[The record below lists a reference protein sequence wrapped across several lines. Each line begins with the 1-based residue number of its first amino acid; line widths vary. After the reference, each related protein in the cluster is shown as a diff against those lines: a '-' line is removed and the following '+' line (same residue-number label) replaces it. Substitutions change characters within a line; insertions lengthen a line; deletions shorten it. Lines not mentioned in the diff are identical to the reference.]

1 MWGNVAVTAV
11 IGSIV
16 WLGISYPPF
25 AEARGWRRGAWV
37 GGNGWYLY
45 HGVAVLSVLFT
56 GWKYGSFLG
65 VAVVIVVGWFVAFAL
80 ILVLRSWSQTVSLL
94 SLPLALGW
102 HLMIP

>member
-1 MWGNVAVTAV
+1 MWGNVAATAA
-11 IGSIV
+11 IASLV

-45 HGVAVLSVLFT
+45 HGAAALSVLFT
-56 GWKYGSFLG
+56 GWKYGGLLG
-65 VAVVIVVGWFVAFAL
+65 LVAVLVAGWFFAFVL
-80 ILVLRSWSQTVSLL
+80 IQIFRSASQRISLL

-102 HLMIP
+102 HLLIP